1 MTRPLLRNVLVGFVI
16 LGGFYVI
23 AWLAWKNGSILRDE
37 EWQNMLN
44 KSRIVVRQL
53 PSSSPFW
60 ALPISFIP
68 DENPQY
74 RCELYRYG
82 TNTMFSAQTFSGD
95 SFRAR
100 DAHIE
105 WDGQGGGVIYLDKIP
120 VLICDSQG
128 FWSKAQSSP

>member
-1 MTRPLLRNVLVGFVI
+1 MLAGVVVVGA
-16 LGGFYVI
+16 LYVV

-53 PSSSPFW
+53 PSSSPFL

-82 TNTMFSAQTFSGD
+82 TNIMFSAQTFSGD

-100 DAHIE
+100 EADIE
-105 WDGQGGGVIYLDKIP
+105 WDGQGGGVVYLDKTP
-120 VLICDSQG
+120 VLKCNSQG